1 MSRLRDEQ
9 GFTLHELLTAIAM
22 STIILLGAFG
32 LLDTVMERTG
42 ETQARVDATQRG
54 RQALDVMTRQ
64 LRSQVC
70 LGTAPAVADA
80 SPNSVTFYTDMSDGS
95 AALRNRI
102 EKRVLT
108 YDPASR
114 RILEAI
120 YPPTGTDPISYA
132 AAPSMTRE
140 LARNVVPE
148 EGEPSLFRYYAYTD
162 GTVEQAPK
170 PELELTNPVEADRAR
185 IVRIGI
191 AFEVRAGRTGELER
205 GGIVLR
211 DDVYVRAADPNNYTP
226 NAPDPANRAPRPIC
240 A

>member
-1 MSRLRDEQ
+1 VSRLRDEQ

-32 LLDTVMERTG
+32 LLDTVMQRTG
-42 ETQARVDATQRG
+42 ETQARVDATQRA

-108 YDPASR
+108 YDPATR

-120 YPPTGTDPISYA
+120 YPPTGTDPITYP
-132 AAPSMTRE
+132 AAPAMTRE

-148 EGEPSLFRYYAYTD
+148 KTSMFRYFAFTE
-162 GTVEQAPK
+162 GTTTTAP
-170 PELELTNPVEADRAR
+170 EATVELTNPPEADRQR
-185 IVRIGI
+185 LVKIEI
-191 AFEVRAGRTGELER
+191 AFEVKGGRSGELER
-205 GGIVLR
+205 GGITLR
-211 DDVYVRAADPNNYTP
+211 DDVYVRAADPNTYTP